1 MAPWTY
7 LQEQMELSWN
17 QSNSV
22 PDYSDDTFTSFSE
35 EETCRDYDNDPFVS
49 YSSGEDSKWPAESD
63 LSESTWQSLNP
74 NDKVEKVEFL
84 DLTAA
89 EEQLTNRW
97 ISLLNT
103 NRTTAAVA
111 RSAVKP
117 PNGAA
122 PTRIP
127 EGSEEG
133 LGALRSFC
141 ATKINR
147 ICHPPTLAPK
157 KRNKHHD
164 QRHGRTSEKPL
175 MSDVNCFALD
185 QLVNRLHLRNIK
197 ETMKQLAEMEIHQP
211 SRCPHCTKKKAELAK
226 SAFLRRRKALMEGA
240 LLQEKL
246 EEQMYTRDPL
256 TLIGEIHQTLPKL
269 SEDPRNV
276 WQELNKRAVQGKCDA
291 S

>member
-74 NDKVEKVEFL
+74 NDK
-84 DLTAA
+84 
-89 EEQLTNRW
+89 
-97 ISLLNT
+97 
-103 NRTTAAVA
+103 
-111 RSAVKP
+111 
-117 PNGAA
+117 GAA